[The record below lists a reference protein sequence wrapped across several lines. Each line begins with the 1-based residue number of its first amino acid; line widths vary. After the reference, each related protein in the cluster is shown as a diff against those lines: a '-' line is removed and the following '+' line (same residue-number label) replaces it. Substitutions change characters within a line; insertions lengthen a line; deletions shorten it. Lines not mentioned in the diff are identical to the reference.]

1 MPATNEKLEVRLTPE
16 TRTELAAFVRKG
28 DSPAAKVR
36 RARILLLSD
45 RDHVDGRRTDG
56 TIAEIVGLS
65 ERQVCRIRQA
75 FVREGSVA
83 AAVERKARSA
93 PGTRPIFD
101 GRSEAKLV
109 LLACSTPPHGRKAW
123 TMQLLADEAMRLSIV
138 TKVSEETV
146 RQTLKKTGCS
156 LGGRSAF
163 ASRRRIS
170 PASSPRWSDCSTST
184 PSRSTTGT
192 F

>member
-1 MPATNEKLEVRLTPE
+1 MPGTNEKLEVRLEPQVRE
-16 TRTELAAFVRKG
+16 KLAAFVRRG

-45 RDHVDGRRTDG
+45 REHVDGRRTDA

-65 ERQVCRIRQA
+65 ERQVVRVRQK
-75 FVREGSVA
+75 FVREGDAA
-83 AAVERKARSA
+83 AAVERKARST
-93 PGTRPIFD
+93 PGIQPIFD

-109 LLACSTPPHGRKAW
+109 LLACSTPPHGRAAW
-123 TMQLLADEAMRLSIV
+123 TMKLLADEAMRLSIV

-156 LGGRSAF
+156 PGGRSAS
-163 ASRRRIS
+163 ASPRKTS

-184 PSRSTTGT
+184 PSRTTTCT